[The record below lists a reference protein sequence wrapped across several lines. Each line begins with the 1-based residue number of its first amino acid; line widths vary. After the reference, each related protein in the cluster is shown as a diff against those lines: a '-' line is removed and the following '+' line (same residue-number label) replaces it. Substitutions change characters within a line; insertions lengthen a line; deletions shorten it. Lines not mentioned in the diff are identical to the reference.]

1 MLTLST
7 RTNLLGLLKTETGGP
22 PNNYSTMSLQLIL
35 GPMFA
40 GKSSELLGT
49 VRKYKAVGWPVL
61 VLTHTIDNRYTEHP
75 AIVSHDA
82 DRHPAIA
89 ISALEDV
96 FTYENAQF
104 AEAKLIIIEEAQF
117 FKRLKQNVLLAVEKY
132 EKDVICVGLDGDA
145 QREPF
150 GQLLDLI
157 PYCDSV
163 VKKHAFCRRCRVP
176 TPALFTYRVT
186 QDEGQVLV
194 GGAEKYEPL
203 CRKHYLHYGS

>member
-1 MLTLST
+1 
-7 RTNLLGLLKTETGGP
+7 
-22 PNNYSTMSLQLIL
+22 MSLQLIL

-61 VLTHTIDNRYTEHP
+61 VLTHAIDNRYTENP

-82 DRHPAIA
+82 DEHPAIA
-89 ISALEDV
+89 TSNLAEI
-96 FTYENAQF
+96 FTLDNPLYLN
-104 AEAKLIIIEEAQF
+104 AKLVIIEEAQF
-117 FKRLKQNVLLAVEKY
+117 FKGLKQNVLMAVENHN
-132 EKDVICVGLDGDA
+132 KDVICVGLDGDA
-145 QREPF
+145 QRQPF
-150 GQLLDLI
+150 GEILDLI

-163 VKKHAFCRRCRVP
+163 VKRHAFCRRCAVP

-203 CRKHYLHYGS
+203 CRKHYLNYGC